1 MKNIGDLQRMAREM
15 QANMEKAQNELGQL
29 TVEGTAGG
37 GAVSIVLT
45 GTQDART
52 VRISRDA
59 VDPADVETLQD
70 LVLAALNDA
79 LAKSKELAGQKL
91 GGVTGG
97 LKLPG
102 F

>member
-1 MKNIGDLQRMAREM
+1 MKDLGALQRMAKEM
-15 QANMEKAQNELGQL
+15 QANMQKAQEELGEL

-37 GAVSIVLT
+37 GAVTVVMT
-45 GTQDART
+45 GTQEARE
-52 VRISRDA
+52 VRISKDA

-79 LAKSKELAGQKL
+79 LAKSKELAAQKL

>member
-1 MKNIGDLQRMAREM
+1 MAREM
-15 QANMEKAQNELGQL
+15 QANMQKAQAELGDL

-37 GAVSIVLT
+37 GAVVVVMT
-45 GTQDART
+45 GTQEAREI
-52 VRISRDA
+52 RISPDA

-79 LAKSKELAGQKL
+79 LAKSKELAAEKL
-91 GGVTGG
+91 GGLTGG

>member
-1 MKNIGDLQRMAREM
+1 MKNIRDLQRMPPAIQPNIAM
-15 QANMEKAQNELGQL
+15 AQTELGAL

-37 GAVSIVLT
+37 GAVTVVMT
-45 GTQDART
+45 GTQEARE
-52 VRISRDA
+52 VRISKDA
-59 VDPADVETLQD
+59 VDPSDVETLQD
-70 LVLAALNDA
+70 LVLAAVNDA
-79 LAKSKELAGQKL
+79 LAKSKELAAQKL